1 MQHLNLVDELSLVG
15 LSEQATPSLK
25 LMPNPSNGAFT
36 IDFNGSSFERAELTI
51 TKMTGAKVYAK
62 TLSAIS
68 GLENFQTSMDAGVY
82 LIEVADGTRSWNSR
96 IIIK

>member
-1 MQHLNLVDELSLVG
+1 
-15 LSEQATPSLK
+15 
-25 LMPNPSNGAFT
+25 
-36 IDFNGSSFERAELTI
+36 
-51 TKMTGAKVYAK
+51 MTGAKVYAK
-62 TLSAIS
+62 TLSIVS